1 MKFLSLIFLSL
12 FVLLHSVSL
21 WALTD
26 KELNVR
32 NTNIG
37 TTGNTNSVLEDFIS
51 PIQEFFFRAGES

>member
-1 MKFLSLIFLSL
+1 MKFLSLVFLSF

-32 NTNIG
+32 NINIG
-37 TTGNTNSVLEDFIS
+37 TTGNSNSDLDDFIS